1 MPDLTFKDRISLYN
15 LLGVAVLILGVFS
28 AIYITVAVT
37 INFDINEELK
47 REVNVHREKSTKING
62 KITLV
67 HKEEWQQSEHNTIDM
82 NPVYI
87 QIFNNNGESIDKSPN
102 LGAKSL
108 ILDPSSQD
116 EKFSDSH
123 LNSVPIRQIQINL
136 EEDGQKF
143 GYTVIAMSVN
153 PQYRIL
159 SSLIYILV
167 ITYFSSL
174 LFLFFLTR
182 FIAGR
187 SIRPALSIMETTK
200 NITANNLKARITLPA
215 NKDEL
220 YTLSQN
226 INELLNRIENAVNRE
241 KQFTTDASHELRTP
255 LAIIQTTLEIL
266 IRRPRSLEEY
276 EEKINSCIEEVN
288 RIEHT
293 ITQLMMLAR
302 FEESDSN
309 FMLQPLN
316 IRNTIENAI
325 QRNKDKI
332 ESKFIT
338 IEVSCEENILVFSH
352 ESMLSIMIGNILS
365 NAVKYSH
372 QSGTVNILV
381 KTDDNNIICV
391 VSDKGIGIHSNNMDK
406 IFDQFYRSE
415 PGEHQ
420 HIKGTGLGLS
430 IVKKITQLLN
440 IQIDIESIKGKGTR
454 IILKIP
460 RA

>member
-1 MPDLTFKDRISLYN
+1 MPNLTFKDRISLYN
-15 LLGVAVLILGVFS
+15 LLGVAVLILFVFS

-37 INFDINEELK
+37 INYDINEELK
-47 REVNVHREKSTKING
+47 REVNIHREKSTKING

-309 FMLQPLN
+309 FILQPLN

-352 ESMLSIMIGNILS
+352 ESMLSIIIGNILS

-372 QSGTVNILV
+372 QGGTVNILV
-381 KTDDNNIICV
+381 NTDDNNIICV
-391 VSDKGIGIHSNNMDK
+391 VSDKGIGILSNNMDK

-420 HIKGTGLGLS
+420 HIKGTGSGLS

-440 IQIDIESIKGKGTR
+440 IKIDIESIKGKGTR